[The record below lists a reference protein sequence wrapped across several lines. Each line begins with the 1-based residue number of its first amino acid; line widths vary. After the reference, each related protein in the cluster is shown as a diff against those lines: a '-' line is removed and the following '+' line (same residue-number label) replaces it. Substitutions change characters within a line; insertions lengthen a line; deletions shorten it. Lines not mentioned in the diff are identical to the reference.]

1 MYSFQLP
8 ARTKALGRTAGHAYV
23 LPPIVYGI
31 GLSSLLADVSAEM
44 VVSVL
49 PMYLFGVLQLSPV
62 LVGLLDGIYQ
72 GGAALV
78 RLIAAVLADGR
89 FGARRIA
96 LWGYGLSAL
105 SRLLLASCAIP
116 GLMTGLL
123 GAMAALLS
131 DRVGKGIRTA
141 PRDALIA
148 QSVPHERLGQA
159 FGVHRRLDAAG
170 ALLGPLLAGALLWFL
185 PMRYEVVF
193 LVSAVVALPGIAVFW
208 RATAACRHQMAAA
221 SASAAEH
228 GMWALLREPWFA
240 KTLVVVAAT
249 SLFSISDGLL
259 YASIQR
265 GVGLS
270 PELFPLLSVVS
281 AMGFLLA
288 AAPLGRLAD
297 RVGTI
302 KVYLAGNVCLAATYL
317 AWAGGGVATTPIAL
331 VMVFMIGVYYAATD
345 GVIVAAAAG
354 ALAPAARTRGLALLA
369 TVIGGAKFLSSLLFG
384 ALWTQFDVTVAT
396 LLFAAGLM
404 LSVVVAAWFMRRLDA
419 LKKVPC

>member
-1 MYSFQLP
+1 MYQFQLP
-8 ARTKALGRTAGHAYV
+8 ARAKPLEGADGQVFV
-23 LPPIVYGI
+23 LPSIVYGI
-31 GLSSLLADVSAEM
+31 GMSSLLADVSAEM

-49 PMYLFGVLQLSPV
+49 PMYLFGVLQLSPL
-62 LVGLLDGIYQ
+62 LVGLLDGFYQ

-78 RLIAAVLADGR
+78 RLVAAVLADGR
-89 FGARRIA
+89 FGARRVA

-148 QSVPHERLGQA
+148 QSVPHQHLGLA

-170 ALLGPLLAGALLWFL
+170 ALLGPLLAGALLWLL

-208 RATAACRHQMAAA
+208 RATAACRHQLATAAA
-221 SASAAEH
+221 PEH
-228 GMWALLREPWFA
+228 GMLSLLRSPWFVKA
-240 KTLVVVAAT
+240 LMLVAAT

-265 GVGLS
+265 AVGLS

-281 AMGFLLA
+281 ALGFLLA

-297 RVGTI
+297 RVGTV
-302 KVYLAGNVCLAATYL
+302 KVYLAGNLCLAATYL
-317 AWAGGGVATTPIAL
+317 AWACGGVATTPIA
-331 VMVFMIGVYYAATD
+331 VAMVFMIGVYYAATD

-354 ALAPAARTRGLALLA
+354 SLAPPVRSRGLALLA
-369 TVIGGAKFLSSLLFG
+369 TVIGCAKFLSSLLFG
-384 ALWTQFDVTVAT
+384 ALWTHLDVTVAT
-396 LLFAAGLM
+396 LLFAAGLL
-404 LSVVVAAWFMRRLDA
+404 LSVLVAALCMRHFNP
-419 LKKVPC
+419 LKTVPC